1 VRIQKHRTVNRE
13 ANIKSWLQRQ
23 RLQQQFFR
31 RTLEA
36 QQLLQ
41 PFDRIPGVIYFVK
54 DAESRLMSISP
65 QAIEPLGFTSEEDII
80 GLKPHEFMAKE
91 IADQYVAGDQ
101 AVLTTGKPLLNIIEI
116 GVTPQ
121 GGWDWIFTDK
131 YPLRDPMGKIV
142 GLVGITQSLEARRE
156 ILAHLGLVGKAA
168 DYIRQHLGEPSSLS
182 AIADYVG
189 LSDRQLQR
197 LFHRVFGMTIHQF
210 IIRSRIQAA
219 IQTLTQTDSPIAEI
233 AAMYGFSDQ
242 SAFTNR
248 FREITGMSPRVY
260 RNKYVEQ
267 LMPRA

>member
-1 VRIQKHRTVNRE
+1 VQIRKQRAVNRE
-13 ANIKSWLQRQ
+13 PVTRPWVQRQ
-23 RLQQQFFR
+23 RLREQFFR
-31 RTLEA
+31 RTIEP

-54 DAESRLMSISP
+54 DAESRLMAISS
-65 QAIEPLGFTSEEDII
+65 QAIEPLGFRSEEEII

-91 IADQYVAGDQ
+91 IADQYVAGDR
-101 AVLTTGKPLLNIIEI
+101 AVLTTGEPLLNIIEI

-131 YPLRDPMGKIV
+131 YPLRDHAGQIV
-142 GLVGITQSLEARRE
+142 GLVGITQSLETRRQ

-168 DYIRQHLGEPSSLS
+168 DYVRQHLGEPLPLAALAEHVALS
-182 AIADYVG
+182 E
-189 LSDRQLQR
+189 RQLQR

-210 IIRSRIQAA
+210 VIRSRIHAA
-219 IQTLTQTDSPIAEI
+219 IQTLTQTDRPIAEI

-248 FREITGMSPRVY
+248 FREITGMSPRAY

-267 LMPRA
+267 LTP